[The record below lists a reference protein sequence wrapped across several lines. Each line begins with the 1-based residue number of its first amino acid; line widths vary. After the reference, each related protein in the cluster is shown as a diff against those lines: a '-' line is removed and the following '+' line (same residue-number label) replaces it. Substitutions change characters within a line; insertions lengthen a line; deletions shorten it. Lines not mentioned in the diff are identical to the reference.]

1 MRVLEYLC
9 VCACNSFNCVL
20 NFLFHC
26 RAASGGRGSS
36 SSRNSNS
43 SAASSPLSSSATS
56 CGSAA
61 CFVKASCKQRPPSL
75 RRRRCGPSARASLLR
90 TSLPLLLRLRLLLPA
105 RPVAALALLGSL
117 QLSSVFKNNV
127 SCCLLL
133 VTCACCDAR
142 LKAKL
147 KTETQIRITN
157 HKTDNSK
164 QRTQNREKF

>member
-9 VCACNSFNCVL
+9 VCGCNSFNCVL

-26 RAASGGRGSS
+26 RAASGGRD

-56 CGSAA
+56 CGSGA

-75 RRRRCGPSARASLLR
+75 RRRRCGPNARASLLR

-147 KTETQIRITN
+147 KTETEIRITN
-157 HKTDNSK
+157 HKTDSK
-164 QRTQNREKF
+164 QRTQNGEKF